1 MRLPETLFEPVAERL
16 RLLADATRLRILNVL
31 REGES
36 SVVQI
41 VEKVGASQPNV
52 SRHLALLLRAGI
64 VTRRPQ
70 GREVHYRVVDPF
82 IDQICDA
89 ICGSLRAHVDR
100 QAQRLPGLATN
111 GGPMGTSPAP
121 TPSTSP
127 RATSRSPK
135 ATNRR
140 RRR

>member
-1 MRLPETLFEPVAERL
+1 MRLPETLFEPVADRL
-16 RLLADATRLRILNVL
+16 RVLADATRLRILNVL

-41 VEKVGASQPNV
+41 VAKVGASQPNV

-70 GREVHYRVVDPF
+70 GREVRYRLEDPF
-82 IDQICDA
+82 VDQICEA

-100 QAQRLPGLATN
+100 QAQRLPGVPTHGDPVGA
-111 GGPMGTSPAP
+111 SAAP
-121 TPSTSP
+121 TPTMSP
-127 RATSRSPK
+127 R

-140 RRR
+140 RRT

>member
-1 MRLPETLFEPVAERL
+1 MSLPETRFEPVAERL
-16 RLLADATRLRILNVL
+16 RLLADATRLRILSVL

-41 VEKVGASQPNV
+41 VAKVGASQPNV

-70 GREVHYRVVDPF
+70 GRQVHYRVVDPF
-82 IDQICDA
+82 VDQIREA

-100 QAQRLPGLATN
+100 QAERLPAVPPNDGGRPATARA
-111 GGPMGTSPAP
+111 SSRP
-121 TPSTSP
+121 TTI
-127 RATSRSPK
+127 ASRS
-135 ATNRR
+135 ATTRR
-140 RRR
+140 RRT

>member
-1 MRLPETLFEPVAERL
+1 MQLPDALFEPVADRL
-16 RLLADATRLRILNVL
+16 RILADATRLRILNML
-31 REGES
+31 REGEA

-70 GREVHYRVVDPF
+70 GRQVHYRIVDPF
-82 IDQICDA
+82 IDQICEA

-100 QAQRLPGLATN
+100 QAQRLPGLPTN
-111 GGPMGTSPAP
+111 GNPVGGSSAAT
-121 TPSTSP
+121 TNTSP
-127 RATSRSPK
+127 RATSR
-135 ATNRR
+135 TNRR
-140 RRR
+140 RRT

>member
-1 MRLPETLFEPVAERL
+1 MRVPDTLFEPIADRL

-41 VEKVGASQPNV
+41 VGKVGASQPNV
-52 SRHLALLLRAGI
+52 SRHLALLLRAGL

-70 GREVHYRVVDPF
+70 GREVHYRLVDPF
-82 IDQICDA
+82 VDQICEA

-100 QAQRLPGLATN
+100 QAQRLPLVSN
-111 GGPMGTSPAP
+111 GGSSVLAP
-121 TPSTSP
+121 RRITSP
-127 RATSRSPK
+127 R

-140 RRR
+140 RRT

>member
-1 MRLPETLFEPVAERL
+1 MRLPEAVFEPVAERL

-41 VEKVGASQPNV
+41 VGKVGASQPNV

-64 VTRRPQ
+64 VTRRQQ
-70 GREVHYRVVDPF
+70 GRQVHYRVVDPF
-82 IDQICDA
+82 VDQICEA

-100 QAQRLPGLATN
+100 QAQRLPGFSGNGDGHPATL
-111 GGPMGTSPAP
+111 GTLS
-121 TPSTSP
+121 
-127 RATSRSPK
+127 RATRIASST
-135 ATNRR
+135 ATTRR
-140 RRR
+140 RRM